1 VLVLHSF
8 GQHFKPWKE
17 YAETIRAELNQ
28 QSPWVLDITDQSLVA
43 ARSGD
48 QNPEVPF
55 VEYLRALF
63 GKHAPDLIVSIGA
76 PAAAFVQ
83 RHRKDLFATIPMAF
97 TAVEGR
103 RVDYAALTEND
114 VVVAVSINYFAAF
127 QNILQVLPDTK
138 KVMVVVGTSPIEK
151 FWMEQHQKK
160 CSRSQVG
167 LHLPGPTICRS
178 KRY

>member
-1 VLVLHSF
+1 MFILAGLGAATAQSKHVLVLHSF

-48 QNPEVPF
+48 ENPEIPF

-76 PAAAFVQ
+76 RRCRLCPAASEGPLC
-83 RHRKDLFATIPMAF
+83 RNSHGIHGSG
-97 TAVEGR
+97 TA
-103 RVDYAALTEND
+103 
-114 VVVAVSINYFAAF
+114 
-127 QNILQVLPDTK
+127 P
-138 KVMVVVGTSPIEK
+138 
-151 FWMEQHQKK
+151 
-160 CSRSQVG
+160 C
-167 LHLPGPTICRS
+167 
-178 KRY
+178 